1 MTSPQK
7 KIPSKSSDLL
17 GLRFHYNGVYSYL
30 FVNGAEIHKF
40 KANDSETVA
49 IPLCLGSIPKDF
61 SAGDINIMDMHF
73 KFIILCWLWC
83 HCSWLYIRDI

>member
-17 GLRFHYNGVYSYL
+17 GLRLHYNGVYSHL

-73 KFIILCWLWC
+73 KFIILC
-83 HCSWLYIRDI
+83 

>member
-1 MTSPQK
+1 MASPQK

-73 KFIILCWLWC
+73 KFIILC
-83 HCSWLYIRDI
+83 